1 MKKIYFVI
9 IVILTGLG
17 SLSAQ
22 TFYGKINPAP
32 SQNPVILNS
41 TDTLKILCALVEF
54 QEDRFDQTYGDGKFG
69 SIYSKEYGNEILDP
83 LPHDVNYFSNHM
95 LFAQNYFRKVSK
107 GKANISYDFLPGI
120 ITVSQPMRN
129 YSPAQSSETFSE
141 LGNLAQEVWQLAD
154 QNFADVNYGDYDL
167 FFIFH
172 AGVGRDIVEVT
183 ADFGRF
189 DLPSIYLSN
198 NQLKK
203 IFGNDFNGF
212 PVQNGNFRIT
222 NTAVLP
228 ETESREVSII
238 GGTALIELTINGLI
252 VSTIASHLGLPD
264 LFNTETGRT
273 AIGRFGLMDGQAFF
287 AYSGLFPPEPS
298 PWEKIYLGW
307 EEPVTITPGNYNITL
322 SANLTAS
329 ITDTTILRVPINS
342 SEYYLIEN
350 RKRDARKDGAVV
362 TSIINGEIKVQTF
375 AKDDT
380 AGFNSFNIKLIDGV
394 VIDIDEYDWAVPG
407 FEDEQLLTD
416 PFEDLGLVI
425 WHIDE
430 SIINAKIAENKIN
443 ADQNSK
449 GIRIVEA
456 DGIVDIGEEFTS
468 IFGDVV
474 VGEGTRQ
481 DTWYQNNPSEYYEN
495 KFTPETKPNTNSN
508 TGGSSLINFE
518 NFSAVGN
525 KMSFSLSYGTEF
537 VDLKFSQKLNVDG
550 TISSFKSA
558 KHNSQIYSAVE
569 FENDIYIFIN
579 GLQFRKLE
587 NFSDND
593 FVFTVYNS
601 VLYLISTYNEL
612 FNVFAF
618 GDDENPS
625 YTTSLGL
632 GDRLTSAMVA
642 DVEATA
648 NGIEVSVGDETGAVK
663 KILVQGYPDL
673 QFIIFDIDN
682 PFPNEAVKQ
691 IAYDKGNYTA
701 VSNNK
706 FFDVNGTV
714 VTLPGNIYKSVLTKE
729 NTITYNSVVLTSGNY
744 FYIISKGQII
754 NSFQIKSENEITEFS
769 VADLFSDGNNY
780 ILVANGNKIEAY
792 NFNGAL
798 AEGFPFVDTK
808 GRQFKGT
815 PLIADLDNDGDVE
828 IIVVS
833 NDGRIIAYTPKTKK
847 ILNGFPLAS
856 GADISVVPQLISN
869 SNSTEIVLVNDDNYL
884 FDWIYNSQPGE
895 ILWNGNFKND
905 LNTSFVEIPE
915 TSNSI
920 SEFFPEN
927 KVYNYPNPVYEGETN
942 IRYFVAE
949 DSKIEIKIFDLAGD
963 LVADISADATG
974 GMDNET
980 KWNVTDIQS
989 GVYFARVQATGVSGK
1004 SQFKLIKIA
1013 VIK

>member
-1 MKKIYFVI
+1 MKKILFSILVI
-9 IVILTGLG
+9 IANLG
-17 SLSAQ
+17 SSSAQ
-22 TFYGKINPAP
+22 TFNGKLNPAP
-32 SQNPVILNS
+32 AQNPVILNS

-69 SIYSKEYGNEILDP
+69 SIYSKDYGSDILDP
-83 LPHDVNYFSNHM
+83 LPHDLNYFSNHM

-107 GKANISYDFLPGI
+107 GKANIHYDFLPDI
-120 ITVSQPMRN
+120 VTVSQPMRN
-129 YSPAQSSETFSE
+129 YSPSQSSETFSE
-141 LGNLAQEVWQLAD
+141 LGNLAQEVWQIAD
-154 QNFADVNYGDYDL
+154 QNFSNVNFADYDL

-189 DLPSIYLSN
+189 DLPSIYLSYT
-198 NQLKK
+198 QLKK
-203 IFGNDFNGF
+203 IFGNEFTGF
-212 PVQNGNFRIT
+212 AVQNGNFRIN

-228 ETESREVSII
+228 ETESREVSIV

-307 EEPVTITPGNYNITL
+307 EEPVTVQPGNYNITL
-322 SANLTAS
+322 TTNLTAS
-329 ITDTTILRVPINS
+329 ITDTTILKVPINS

-350 RKRDARKDGAVV
+350 RKRDARKDGAII
-362 TSIINGEIKVQTF
+362 TSIVNGVNKIQTF

-380 AGFNSFNIKLIDGV
+380 AGFNSFNIELIDGV
-394 VIDIDEYDWAVPG
+394 VIDVDEYDWAVPG

-416 PFEDLGLVI
+416 PFVDLGLVI

-430 SIINAKIAENKIN
+430 SIINAKILENKIN
-443 ADQNSK
+443 ADQNNR
-449 GIRIVEA
+449 GIKIVEA

-481 DTWYQNNPSEYYEN
+481 DTWYQGNPSEYYEN

-525 KMSFSLSYGTEF
+525 KMSFSLSYGSQF
-537 VDLKFSQKLNVDG
+537 VELNLSQKLN
-550 TISSFKSA
+550 INESINSFKSV
-558 KHNSQIYSAVE
+558 KHNSQTYTAVNSG
-569 FENDIYIFIN
+569 NDIYIFIN
-579 GLQFRKLE
+579 GQQFRKLE
-587 NFSDND
+587 NFSDNN
-593 FVFTVYNS
+593 FVLTVYNN
-601 VLYLISTYNEL
+601 VLYLITSYNET

-618 GDDENPS
+618 ENDENPS
-625 YTTSLGL
+625 YTGSLGL
-632 GDRLTSAMVA
+632 GNKITSPAVA
-642 DVEATA
+642 DVTATA

-663 KILVQGYPDL
+663 KILIQGFPEL
-673 QFIIFDIDN
+673 QFTIFDVDN
-682 PFPNEAVKQ
+682 PFSNEAVKQ
-691 IAYDKGNYTA
+691 ISYDKGNYTA
-701 VSNNK
+701 ISKSK
-706 FFDVNGTV
+706 FFDVDGSIV
-714 VTLPGNIYKSVLTKE
+714 SLSGNIYKSALIKE
-729 NTITYNSVVLTSGNY
+729 NSITYNSVVLTSDNY

-754 NSFQIKSENEITEFS
+754 NSFQIKSDNEITEFS
-769 VADLFSDGNNY
+769 VADLFADGNNY
-780 ILVANGNKIEAY
+780 IVLTNGSKLEAY
-792 NFNGAL
+792 NFEGTL
-798 AEGFPFVDTK
+798 AEGFPYTDPQAK
-808 GRQFKGT
+808 EFKGT
-815 PLIADLDNDGDVE
+815 PLIADLNNDGDVE
-828 IIVVS
+828 IIVNT
-833 NDGRIIAYTPKTKK
+833 NDGRITAYTPAEKE

-856 GADISVVPQLISN
+856 GADISAVPQIISN
-869 SNSTEIVLVNDDNYL
+869 SNSSEIVLVNNDNYL
-884 FDWIYNSQPGE
+884 FNWTYNSQPGE
-895 ILWNGNFKND
+895 LLWNGKYGNE
-905 LNTSFVEIPE
+905 LNTSFVEAPKS
-915 TSNSI
+915 TNSI

-927 KVYNYPNPVYEGETN
+927 KVYNWPNPVYEGETN
-942 IRYFVAE
+942 IRYYVSE

-963 LVADISADATG
+963 LVADISTDAAG

-1004 SQFKLIKIA
+1004 SQYKLIKIA